1 MVDKGEKF
9 IFLQTYDVRPQIDE
23 ENEAALLLKKIS
35 KIYFSKKP
43 IFINDFQGINYLN
56 IKIE

>member
-1 MVDKGEKF
+1 MKKMKQLY
-9 IFLQTYDVRPQIDE
+9 FLRK
-23 ENEAALLLKKIS
+23 LS
-35 KIYFSKKP
+35 KTYFSKKP